1 MVTTKPVHSLEVRS
15 HAQRA
20 AAYVRVSTNRQAE
33 HETSL
38 ADQVAAITAYCEAR
52 NIELAEVF
60 REPGASATD
69 DNRPQ
74 FQAMIEAATARE
86 RPYDLIIVHSFS
98 RFFRDQFEFER
109 YRRKLAKAKVELI
122 SITQDV
128 GEGATGD
135 LVRSILSKF
144 DEYQSAETAKHVR
157 RSMVA
162 NARDGFW
169 NGSRP
174 PLGYKVVIA
183 ERRGDKDKKVLAV
196 DETEAPLVRQIFSLY
211 LEGDGASGPLG
222 IKKIVSWLNPRNYT
236 YRGKP
241 FHVSNVDAV
250 LRRTTYAGTHYFNQ
264 KDSRSGERRPREEW
278 VPMAVPPIIDEE
290 TFQSVQARLGR
301 AQSEADAATSR
312 LGADPADGY
321 RPLRLPWLPGRDDHP
336 HRQVGPVSLLCLLAP
351 SHARR
356 DRLHR
361 SLDQDGEARWHRA
374 RCARGAR
381 AGTRAP
387 AGLARQPFS
396 RRATCRTSGG
406 VRSSR
411 SLRAAKTN
419 SEGALNRLYE
429 LVEQGLAS
437 PSDRDFA
444 ERLTHHRQ
452 RIAALSADI
461 ASLERQLA
469 TTPSRDH
476 PGYPWPDLGTASRR
490 LFGAII
496 PALRQ
501 AYVRLLID
509 EVIVEDEQVHIRGSR
524 KALERAVIA
533 AAASAR
539 ARCPVLHG
547 NGAPGRI
554 RTCDPKLRRLVLCP
568 TELRARVARL
578 TSCIAG

>member
-1 MVTTKPVHSLEVRS
+1 MASTKPVLSLEGTS
-15 HAQRA
+15 SMQRA

-38 ADQVAAITAYCEAR
+38 ADQVAAVRGYCEAR
-52 NIELAEVF
+52 GIELVEVF

-109 YRRKLAKAKVELI
+109 YRRKLAKAKVNLI

-196 DETEAPLVRQIFSLY
+196 DETEAPIVRKIFSLY
-211 LEGDGASGPLG
+211 LEGDGSSGPLG
-222 IKKIVSWLNPRNYT
+222 IKKIVSWLNGRNYT

-241 FHVSNVDAV
+241 FHVSNVDVV
-250 LRRTTYAGTHYFNQ
+250 LRRTTYMGTHYFNQ
-264 KDSRSGERRPREEW
+264 KDSRTGERRPREEW
-278 VPMAVPPIIDEE
+278 VAMTVPPIIDEAD
-290 TFQSVQARLGR
+290 FQTVQ
-301 AQSEADAATSR
+301 SR
-312 LGADPADGY
+312 LTERNPRQTPA
-321 RPLRLPWLPGRDDHP
+321 R
-336 HRQVGPVSLLCLLAP
+336 VVTGPTLLT
-351 SHARR
+351 
-356 DRLHR
+356 
-361 SLDQDGEARWHRA
+361 GIA
-374 RCARGAR
+374 RCGRPNCHGALTIKTGKSGQYR
-381 AGTRAP
+381 YYAC
-387 AGLARQPFS
+387 S
-396 RRATCRTSGG
+396 RRATRGETACTGRSIRMEKLDGIVLDALEQRVLAPERLPELLTAFLDKSDESDQRRGEELALLRT
-406 VRSSR
+406 
-411 SLRAAKTN
+411 AKTN

-461 ASLERQLA
+461 VSLERQLA
-469 TTPSRDH
+469 SSQRRITTEILSRFGKLLSD
-476 PGYPWPDLGTASRR
+476 GLRR
-490 LFGAII
+490 DS
-496 PALRQ
+496 PVLRQ

-509 EVIVEDEQVHIRGSR
+509 EVTVEEDCIHIRGSR
-524 KALERAVIA
+524 KALERAAI
-533 AAASAR
+533 ASAATKKSKVPSFAREWR
-539 ARCPVLHG
+539 ARQES
-547 NGAPGRI
+547 N
-554 RTCDPKLRRLVLCP
+554 LRP
-568 TELRARVARL
+568 HA
-578 TSCIAG
+578 